1 MKISLLRFAA
11 IFSIL
16 TIPLHAEFR
25 SWTNLEGVKIEAE
38 LVKAEGDN
46 VTLRLRNGKLT
57 TFAKAKLSLADQT
70 LIKENQATPSAETT
84 PETKPTVEANR
95 KARWLTKMDKAQEQS
110 KATGLPILVLFTGT
124 SWCSFCVKLEDA
136 VFSKSEFKT
145 FADKNLVLLKLEFG
159 PGGKSSNK
167 KDELLAKEFS
177 ISGYPSYFLT
187 DATGKR
193 LANGGY
199 SDGIDPTK
207 FASWATAAAPK
218 K

>member
-1 MKISLLRFAA
+1 MKISLLRFATVL
-11 IFSIL
+11 SIL

-25 SWTNLEGVKIEAE
+25 SWTNLEGVNIEAE
-38 LVKAEGDN
+38 LVKAEGEN

-57 TFAKAKLSLADQT
+57 TFAKAKLSLADQA
-70 LIKENQATPSAETT
+70 LIKEGQAAPAA
-84 PETKPTVEANR
+84 ETKPTVEANR
-95 KARWLTKMDKAQEQS
+95 KARWLSKMDKAQEQS

-124 SWCSFCVKLEDA
+124 SWCSYCVKLEDA

-167 KDELLAKEFS
+167 KDELLAKDFS

-207 FASWATAAAPK
+207 FASWATAAVPK

>member
-1 MKISLLRFAA
+1 MKVSLLRFVA

-16 TIPLHAEFR
+16 TTSLHAEFR
-25 SWTNLEGVKIEAE
+25 SWTNLEGVNIEAE

-70 LIKENQATPSAETT
+70 LIKEAQATLPATAT
-84 PETKPTVEANR
+84 PETNPMIEANR

-124 SWCSFCVKLEDA
+124 SWCPYCIKLEDA

-159 PGGKSSNK
+159 PGGKANNK

-187 DATGKR
+187 DATGKH

-199 SDGIDPTK
+199 SDGMDPTQ
-207 FASWATAAAPK
+207 FASWATAAVPK

>member
-11 IFSIL
+11 ILSIL

-25 SWTNLEGVKIEAE
+25 SWTNLEGVNIEAE
-38 LVKAEGDN
+38 LVKAEGEN

-57 TFAKAKLSLADQT
+57 TFAKAKLSLADQA
-70 LIKENQATPSAETT
+70 LIKEGQAAPTA
-84 PETKPTVEANR
+84 ETKPTVEANR
-95 KARWLTKMDKAQEQS
+95 KARWLSKMDKAQEQS

-124 SWCSFCVKLEDA
+124 SWCPFCVKLEDA

-167 KDELLAKEFS
+167 KDELLAKDFS

-207 FASWATAAAPK
+207 FASWATAAVPK